1 MTPPR
6 SAAQRRI
13 DTLET
18 LRRGGDAWVASANP
32 DGTAHLVLLSFSWDG
47 ERLTVATTPRSKTGR
62 NLARSRWARMALALD
77 REEVIVEGPLEV
89 VSIDVDDAL
98 AVAHAT
104 AIGFDFRRESATY
117 VFFRLAPSRIQA
129 MRGPEEARDR
139 TIMRHGRWLD
149 EPEALRRIAA
159 GDAAHE
165 PIYA

>member
-1 MTPPR
+1 MTPAR
-6 SAAQRRI
+6 SAAQRRR

-32 DGTAHLVLLSFSWDG
+32 DGTAHLVLLSYSWDG
-47 ERLTVATTPRSKTGR
+47 QRLTVATTPRSKTGR
-62 NLARSRWARMALALD
+62 NLARSRWARMALDLD
-77 REEVIVEGPLEV
+77 REVVIVEGPLDLV
-89 VSIDVDDAL
+89 AIDADDDL
-98 AVAHAT
+98 AAAHAA
-104 AIGFDFRRESATY
+104 AIGFDFRRESARY

-129 MRGPEEARDR
+129 MRGPEEARDK

-149 EPEALRRIAA
+149 EPDARPHVVA